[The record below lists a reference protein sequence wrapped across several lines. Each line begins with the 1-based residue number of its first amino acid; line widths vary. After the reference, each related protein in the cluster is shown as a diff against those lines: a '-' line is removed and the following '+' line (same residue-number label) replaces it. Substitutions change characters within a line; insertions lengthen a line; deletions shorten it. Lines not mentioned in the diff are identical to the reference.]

1 MGRPCRNIECAP
13 RDGAP
18 GTVHHTS
25 HATLP
30 ARGRHVRRSVPGAG
44 EDELLSSLF
53 RAIVTKL
60 VIFSQGGI
68 ACSRRIVEPSSIPRR
83 RADPLPRLYERT
95 ATSFFGPK
103 GTVRLRLLDILRARG
118 LTAYALAKFTGL
130 SLNTIYRLTRRDGR
144 FTLIRSDTIER
155 LCAALRVTP
164 TELFGYDEQSK
175 TLNGSTRRAR
185 DLPPY

>member
-1 MGRPCRNIECAP
+1 M
-13 RDGAP
+13 
-18 GTVHHTS
+18 
-25 HATLP
+25 
-30 ARGRHVRRSVPGAG
+30 
-44 EDELLSSLF
+44 LSSLF

-83 RADPLPRLYERT
+83 KARSVPSYRGT
-95 ATSFFGPK
+95 AVHYRSK